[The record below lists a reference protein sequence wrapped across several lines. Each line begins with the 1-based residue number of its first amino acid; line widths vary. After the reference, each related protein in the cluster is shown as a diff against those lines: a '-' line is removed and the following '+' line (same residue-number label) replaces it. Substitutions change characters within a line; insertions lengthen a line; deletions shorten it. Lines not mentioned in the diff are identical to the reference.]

1 VTFETEK
8 DSQNFTSRIYFSIEE
23 ASSPM
28 HAVVSCHMV
37 GEEPLFFLMVH
48 F

>member
-8 DSQNFTSRIYFSIEE
+8 GSQNFTSRIYFSIEE
-23 ASSPM
+23 ASSPVY
-28 HAVVSCHMV
+28 AVVSCHMV
-37 GEEPLFFLMVH
+37 GEEPLFFRVVH